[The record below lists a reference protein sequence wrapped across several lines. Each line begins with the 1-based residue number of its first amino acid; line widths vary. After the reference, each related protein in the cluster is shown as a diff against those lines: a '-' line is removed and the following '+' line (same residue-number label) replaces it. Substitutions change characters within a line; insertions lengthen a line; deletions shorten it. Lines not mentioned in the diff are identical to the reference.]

1 MTSKTIDIKHG
12 KNKNV
17 TNLRKKYNCSQ
28 VLWARMI
35 GISEKTVS
43 RWETYKSS
51 PSALACNKIKEFEII
66 INKMK
71 GIIKRGKESEWLNTP
86 NDELNN
92 NTPLETISKGSGGV
106 QKVIDLLCRIEWGV
120 PV

>member
-1 MTSKTIDIKHG
+1 MGLKTTAIKYE

-17 TNLRKKYNCSQ
+17 TTLRKKYNCSQ

-43 RWETYKSS
+43 RWETNKSS
-51 PSALACNKIKEFEII
+51 PSSLASNKIKEFEKV

-71 GIIKRGKESEWLNTP
+71 GVIKKGKESEWLNAP

-92 NTPLETISKGSGGV
+92 DTPLETILRGSEGV
-106 QKVIDLLCRIEWGV
+106 QEVTDLLCRIEWGV

>member
-1 MTSKTIDIKHG
+1 MALKTIARKYE
-12 KNKNV
+12 KNENV
-17 TNLRKKYNCSQ
+17 TALRKKYNCSQ

-43 RWETYKSS
+43 RWETNKSS
-51 PSALACNKIKEFEII
+51 PSTLAINKIEELQKVIK
-66 INKMK
+66 KMK

-86 NDELNN
+86 NDELTY
-92 NTPLETISKGSGGV
+92 NTPLKTILMRSEGV
-106 QKVIDLLCRIEWGV
+106 QEVIDLLCRIEWGI